1 MADIERGFRV
11 LKSEIEIAPVFHRL
25 PDCIRAHALICFM
38 ALVLYRVLRM
48 QLKDSGSAYSLEIA
62 RHIQLHQVRIADLGA
77 ASGLTDLS
85 PEQLALFDHL
95 QLDTP
100 TREPFDIAL

>member
-1 MADIERGFRV
+1 
-11 LKSEIEIAPVFHRL
+11 
-25 PDCIRAHALICFM
+25 M

-48 QLKDSGSAYSLEIA
+48 QLKASGSDYSPERALEIA
-62 RHIQLHQVRIADLGA
+62 RYIQLHQVRIAGQGA
-77 ASGLTDLS
+77 ARGLTDPS
-85 PEQLALFDHL
+85 PEQLALFDQL